1 MNIFFKRLKFRVAI
15 YLFFFLNLGKKINFV
30 DFLFFRLNFEIKQ
43 SYIHDIILQKKVLL
57 YIYDYKFMEIQP
69 ICKSLTFHSG
79 VKYFSNEETKFDV
92 CRLAEIMK
100 SVGSAW
106 QK

>member
-1 MNIFFKRLKFRVAI
+1 
-15 YLFFFLNLGKKINFV
+15 
-30 DFLFFRLNFEIKQ
+30 
-43 SYIHDIILQKKVLL
+43 
-57 YIYDYKFMEIQP
+57 MEIQP

-79 VKYFSNEETKFDV
+79 VTYFSNEEIKFDV

-100 SVGSAW
+100 SVGSVW

>member
-1 MNIFFKRLKFRVAI
+1 
-15 YLFFFLNLGKKINFV
+15 
-30 DFLFFRLNFEIKQ
+30 
-43 SYIHDIILQKKVLL
+43 
-57 YIYDYKFMEIQP
+57 MEIQP

-79 VKYFSNEETKFDV
+79 VTYFSNEEIDV